1 MARGPRKHLKRVAAP
16 RHWMMA
22 KMGGVYAPKPK
33 PGAHPSRES
42 LPLLLLLRN
51 RLKYATTAKE
61 ANVIL
66 KQRLVKVDG
75 LVRADKGYPAGFN
88 DVITIEKTNE
98 NFRLLFDTKGR
109 FVIHPISDREA
120 NYKLCKVTKR
130 GTATQGVPYVQT
142 NDGRV
147 IRFPDPAIKVNDT
160 VKVDITTGK
169 ITKFVSFAAG
179 NLCMITG
186 GHNKGRIGEIIS
198 RELHPGSF
206 EIVHVKDIAGNNFTT
221 RANNVFVLGQGHT
234 SMITLP
240 KGKGL
245 KLNVIEDRKRQLKL
259 VKKSKKAGL
268 KKKKSETK

>member
-1 MARGPRKHLKRVAAP
+1 MARGPRKHVKRIAAP
-16 RHWMMA
+16 KHWMMA

-33 PGAHPSRES
+33 PGAHAARES

-61 ANVIL
+61 SNVIL

-75 LVRADKGYPAGFN
+75 LVRTDKGYPAGFN
-88 DVITIEKTNE
+88 DVISIEKTNE
-98 NFRLLFDTKGR
+98 HFRLLFDTKGR
-109 FVIHPISDREA
+109 FVVHPVSEKEA
-120 NYKLCKVTKR
+120 KYKVCKVTKR
-130 GTATQGVPYVQT
+130 STASQGVPFIQT

-147 IRFPDPAIKVNDT
+147 IRYPDPAIKVNDS
-160 VKVDITTGK
+160 VKVDIETGK
-169 ITKFVSFAAG
+169 VTKFVHFESG

-186 GHNKGRIGEIIS
+186 GHNQGRIGEIVN
-198 RELHPGSF
+198 REMHPGSF

-221 RANNVFVLGQGHT
+221 RANNVFVLGQGHS

-245 KLNVIEDRKRQLKL
+245 KLNVIEERKRQLRMT
-259 VKKSKKAGL
+259 KKSKKAGL
-268 KKKKSETK
+268 KKKTESK